1 MHVYTC
7 IVTAKTKY
15 HPFRTNVKLA
25 LPLIAGQLGQV
36 FVMLADNIMV
46 GQLGTVALAGISLG
60 IAIFAF
66 VFVIGMGLGF
76 ALPPLVAEAYGKR
89 DIKSIKEPL
98 FNSMLINIGYAL
110 VVILLFELFAP
121 LMYHLGQEKD
131 IVAVAMPY
139 LRLSIYSML
148 PFMFFQVL
156 RSLSDGKGSTSI
168 AMKSLLVANM
178 FNILCNYILI
188 FGKLGFPAMGVEG
201 AALSSLLARCVMVLV
216 WFVLIWESK
225 EFMAQFSGWTL
236 KLASTKMSS
245 KIFRLG
251 IATSFQMLFEVS
263 IFSGSTLMMGRIGE
277 TALAAHQIA
286 LNIVSVSFM
295 FTSGFA
301 LAATIRVGQH
311 FGNRDSV
318 GVKEAG
324 VAALS
329 MSALFM
335 LFSAVLLFLLRYF
348 LPSLYINEIE
358 VIQLAA
364 SMLLFAAVFQI
375 PDGVQVSAIGALR
388 GVQDVKVPAILTF
401 IAYILIG
408 LPTGYFLAFVLE
420 FSYAGIWLG
429 LLTGLSLSA
438 LFNTIRFFRIQRYI
452 FPGI

>member
-1 MHVYTC
+1 
-7 IVTAKTKY
+7 
-15 HPFRTNVKLA
+15 LA

-46 GQLGTVALAGISLG
+46 GQLGTLALAGISLG

-66 VFVIGMGLGF
+66 VFVIGLGLGF
-76 ALPPLVAEAYGKR
+76 ALPPLIAEAYGKR
-89 DIKSIKEPL
+89 DLKSIKEPL
-98 FNSMLINIGYAL
+98 FNSMLINLGYA
-110 VVILLFELFAP
+110 VAVILLFELCAP
-121 LMYHLGQEKD
+121 LMYHLGQEKAIVD
-131 IVAVAMPY
+131 VAVPY
-139 LRLSIYSML
+139 LRLSVYSML

-168 AMKSLLVANM
+168 AMKSLLIANL

-188 FGKLGFPAMGVEG
+188 YGKLGLPSMGVEG
-201 AALSSLLARCVMVLV
+201 AALSSLLSRCIMVLV
-216 WFVLIWESK
+216 WFALVWNSK
-225 EFMAQFSGWTL
+225 EFMSQFSGWTWN
-236 KLASTKMSS
+236 LASKKMSNR
-245 KIFRLG
+245 IFSLG

-286 LNIVSVSFM
+286 INIVSVSFM
-295 FTSGFA
+295 FSSGFA

-311 FGNRDSV
+311 FGNKDPL

-329 MSALFM
+329 MSAVFM
-335 LFSAVLLFLLRYF
+335 LFSAILLFLLRYF
-348 LPSLYINEIE
+348 LPSLYIDEIE

-388 GVQDVKVPAILTF
+388 GIQDVKVPAVLTF
-401 IAYILIG
+401 VAYILIG
-408 LPTGYFLAFVLE
+408 LPTGYFLAFVLDL
-420 FSYAGIWLG
+420 SYAGIWLG

-438 LFNTIRFFRIQRYI
+438 LFNTLRFFRIQRQI
-452 FPGI
+452 LTEAEIPAI

>member
-121 LMYHLGQEKD
+121 LIYHLGQEKD

-188 FGKLGFPAMGVEG
+188 FGKIPVCRF
-201 AALSSLLARCVMVLV
+201 LV
-216 WFVLIWESK
+216 
-225 EFMAQFSGWTL
+225 
-236 KLASTKMSS
+236 
-245 KIFRLG
+245 
-251 IATSFQMLFEVS
+251 
-263 IFSGSTLMMGRIGE
+263 
-277 TALAAHQIA
+277 TA
-286 LNIVSVSFM
+286 
-295 FTSGFA
+295 
-301 LAATIRVGQH
+301 
-311 FGNRDSV
+311 
-318 GVKEAG
+318 
-324 VAALS
+324 
-329 MSALFM
+329 
-335 LFSAVLLFLLRYF
+335 
-348 LPSLYINEIE
+348 IN
-358 VIQLAA
+358 
-364 SMLLFAAVFQI
+364 
-375 PDGVQVSAIGALR
+375 
-388 GVQDVKVPAILTF
+388 
-401 IAYILIG
+401 
-408 LPTGYFLAFVLE
+408 
-420 FSYAGIWLG
+420 
-429 LLTGLSLSA
+429 
-438 LFNTIRFFRIQRYI
+438 
-452 FPGI
+452 